1 MEKENYDESKSL
13 GWNKDIDQNKIVQ
26 FILLKYLLIILKL
39 LVLVINFSYFI
50 GLMFYI
56 ISIGEADFNLDLDFN
71 DF

>member
-13 GWNKDIDQNKIVQ
+13 GWNKESDQNKIVK

-39 LVLVINFSYFI
+39 LVLVLNFSYFF

-56 ISIGEADFNLDLDFN
+56 ISIGEADFILDLDFN

>member
-13 GWNKDIDQNKIVQ
+13 GWNKEFDQNKIVK

-39 LVLVINFSYFI
+39 LVLVLNFSYFF

-56 ISIGEADFNLDLDFN
+56 ISIGEADFILDLDFN